1 MSPYSSTIEQGMKN
15 YFESLSEKD
24 CRRYAGVE
32 ALKLGRGGVSYI
44 ANLFGIARKTVR
56 KGMKEVSNLAKA
68 EKKTDV

>member
-1 MSPYSSTIEQGMKN
+1 MSPYHSTIEQGMKD

-24 CRRYAGVE
+24 GRRYAGVE

-56 KGMKEVSNLAKA
+56 KGMAEVSTLTKT
-68 EKKTDV
+68 EKKTDG